1 MAARVKE
8 HAHELVNGKRQYGSI
23 QPCGTVLPGYRPAV
37 KYQETHPWLRFS
49 LNVSPSDHRLWLRL
63 GAVASKCEHLSGV
76 PLKPGF
82 AQELNRVFLAKGA
95 LATTAIE
102 GNTLS
107 EEQVRQQVEGKLV
120 VPPSQEYLKQEVEN
134 IINVCNEE
142 VQARITPGAG
152 EELGP
157 ELIRSYN
164 RRILHN
170 LELEPGVVAGELR
183 THPVIVGDVYR
194 GAPPGDCGYLLGR
207 LCDWLNGPDFVA
219 PEEDLK
225 IPYALL
231 RAIVAHV
238 YLAWIHPFGDGNGRT
253 ARLVEF
259 HILFSSGVP
268 LPAAHLLS
276 DHYNRTRTKYYRE
289 LDGASRSGGDL
300 MPFIRYAVQ
309 GFLDGIRQQIA
320 GVHEHQMAVAWENH
334 VHERFKDKKSSPAQ
348 RRRRDVVLELSDH
361 GWVQVSRIEELSVR
375 LAHAYRGAGGR
386 MLQRDLNA
394 IARMGLL
401 DRVHG
406 RVRARKYIM
415 QAFLPARVMAAQEQS
430 GK

>member
-1 MAARVKE
+1 M
-8 HAHELVNGKRQYGSI
+8 
-23 QPCGTVLPGYRPAV
+23 

-63 GAVASKCEHLSGV
+63 GEVASKCEHLSGV
-76 PLKPGF
+76 PLKPEF
-82 AQELNRVFLAKGA
+82 AQELNRIFLAKGA

-107 EEQVRQQVEGKLV
+107 EEQVRQQVEGKLE

-134 IINVCNEE
+134 IITVCNEE
-142 VQARITPGAG
+142 VQAQITPGEREG
-152 EELGP
+152 LCP

-164 RRILHN
+164 RRILHH

-183 THPVIVGDVYR
+183 THSVIVGNVYR
-194 GAPPGDCGYLLGR
+194 GAPAEDCGSLLER

-219 PEEDLK
+219 PEDELK

-259 HILFSSGVP
+259 HILFSNGVP

-289 LDGASRSGGDL
+289 LDCASRSGGDL

-309 GFLDGIRQQIA
+309 GFLDGIREQIA
-320 GVHEHQMAVAWENH
+320 GVREHQMAVAWENY
-334 VHERFKDKKSSPAQ
+334 VHERFKDKKSSPTQ
-348 RRRRDVVLELSDH
+348 KRRRDVVLELSNH
-361 GWVQVSRIEELSVR
+361 GWVQVSQIERLSMK
-375 LAHAYRGAGGR
+375 LAHAYLAAGDR

-394 IARMGLL
+394 IAGMGLL

-406 RVRARKYIM
+406 KVRARKYII
-415 QAFLPARVMAAQEQS
+415 QAFLPARVRAEQEQR
-430 GK
+430 GT